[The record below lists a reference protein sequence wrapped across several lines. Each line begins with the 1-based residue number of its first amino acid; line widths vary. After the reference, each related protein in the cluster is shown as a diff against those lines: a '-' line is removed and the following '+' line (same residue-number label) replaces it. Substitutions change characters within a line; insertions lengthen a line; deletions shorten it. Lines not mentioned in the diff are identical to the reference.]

1 MPSNNEYKIITNGN
15 AIEIIDRVN
24 NFIKINGGAL
34 ILFHPTYRNGGAP
47 PNYYAIIEYKP

>member
-24 NFIKINGGAL
+24 NFIKTNGGAL

>member
-34 ILFHPTYRNGGAP
+34 ILSTQPIGMVEHPPTTTP
-47 PNYYAIIEYKP
+47 

>member
-24 NFIKINGGAL
+24 NFIKTNGGVL
-34 ILFHPTYRNGGAP
+34 ILFHPTYRNDPIGMVEHP
-47 PNYYAIIEYKP
+47 PTTTP